1 MSNRLRFII
10 SGGGT
15 GGHIFPAIAIGQAL
29 EKECQ
34 AELLFVG
41 AEGKMEM
48 TRIPE
53 AGYSIKALPIRGLQ
67 RSLSTD
73 NLKLPYRIWKSLC
86 LSSKIINEFEPDAV
100 IGVGGYASG
109 PLLFAAQWKGIPTFI
124 QEQNAFAGLTNRLLA
139 PNVKRAYVAFDGLD
153 KVFGKRKTRLT
164 GNPIR
169 SDLRPSTEQEKQEA
183 RAFFQLNSTQP
194 VLLVTGGS
202 LGAGTLNRAVK
213 QNLNA
218 LEQSGVQLIWQTGS
232 SLSNEVAKLQA
243 PGRFVA
249 PFIQRMDLAFA
260 ACNLVLCRAGASTLS
275 ELAAVRK
282 AAILVP
288 APMVAE
294 DHQSIN
300 AHAFVKNGAARML
313 PDEQAESRAIALA
326 IELINHPEAL
336 REMEKKLESLNY
348 SDAASNIARD
358 ILKILEP

>member
-1 MSNRLRFII
+1 MTKQLKFII

-29 EKECQ
+29 KLRGD

-48 TRIPE
+48 TRVPE
-53 AGYSIKALPIRGLQ
+53 AGFRIEALPIRGLQ

-73 NLKLPYRIWKSLC
+73 NLKLPWLVWKSLRQ
-86 LSSKIINEFEPDAV
+86 SVSIINSFEPDAV

-109 PLLFAAQWKGIPTFI
+109 PLLMAAQWKGIPTFI
-124 QEQNAFAGLTNRLLA
+124 QEQNAFAGLTNRMLA
-139 PNVKRAYVAFDGLD
+139 PNVRRAYVAFEGLE
-153 KVFGKRKTRLT
+153 KVFGKRKTQIT

-169 SDLRPSTEQEKQEA
+169 NDLRPASESLRAEA
-183 RAFFQLNSTQP
+183 LAYFNLSANLP
-194 VLLVTGGS
+194 ILLITGGS
-202 LGAGTLNRAVK
+202 LGAGTLNKAALA
-213 QNLNA
+213 NLKA
-218 LEQSGVQLIWQTGS
+218 LEEAGIQLIWQTGR
-232 SLSNEVAKLQA
+232 SLADQTDQLNKQ
-243 PGRFVA
+243 GRFVA

-294 DHQSIN
+294 DHQRMN
-300 AHAFVKNGAARML
+300 AHAFVKKGAARML
-313 PDEQAESRAIALA
+313 PDDQAVSRAIPLA
-326 IELINHPEAL
+326 IELIRDREAI
-336 REMEKKLESLNY
+336 RFMETNLEAFDRSE
-348 SDAASNIARD
+348 AATVIAND
-358 ILKILEP
+358 ILQFLKR